1 MGSFTGISK
10 MDNGRQHRNKPS
22 SSSSIVVVVLST
34 LLLLLVLTVDVAE
47 PADTL
52 YLCMKNCEQC
62 KNMYGSYFEG
72 DLCAK
77 SCFRLKGA
85 FIPDCI
91 DVASI
96 GPFLNKNE

>member
-1 MGSFTGISK
+1 MRSIILIS
-10 MDNGRQHRNKPS
+10 S
-22 SSSSIVVVVLST
+22 LLVVLAIN
-34 LLLLLVLTVDVAE
+34 TVE

-62 KNMYGSYFEG
+62 KSMYGAYFEG

-91 DVASI
+91 DVGSI

>member
-1 MGSFTGISK
+1 MAVILV
-10 MDNGRQHRNKPS
+10 S
-22 SSSSIVVVVLST
+22 SLLI
-34 LLLLLVLTVDVAE
+34 LLLAVDVAE

-62 KNMYGSYFEG
+62 KSMYGAYFEG

-77 SCFRLKGA
+77 SCFKHKGA

-96 GPFLNKNE
+96 GSFLNKNE